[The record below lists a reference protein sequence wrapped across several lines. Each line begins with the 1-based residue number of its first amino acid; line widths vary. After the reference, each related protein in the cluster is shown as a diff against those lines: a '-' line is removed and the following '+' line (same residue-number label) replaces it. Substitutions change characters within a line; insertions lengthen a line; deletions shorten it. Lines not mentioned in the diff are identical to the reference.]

1 MKTTCV
7 NTWLG
12 IALGTACAL
21 ALAGEAA
28 RAEPVEEFYRGK
40 QIKVIVSF
48 DTGTDYDQW
57 TRLIVRHL
65 GDHLAG
71 HPTFVVQ
78 NMGAAGGIL
87 ATNNL
92 FNVAPADGTVIGMIG
107 RNLPY
112 FALVQERN
120 ARYDPVKFNWIGSPE
135 LTNRVCTA
143 YQTSAVRKAED
154 LFERELVVG
163 GSGAASAVSTTP
175 VLLSRLLGMK
185 FRLVEGYP
193 SPGQVLMAMER
204 GEVEGLCQTLPG
216 ILNGRPGWVEQG
228 KIRILFNME
237 RTPVQGLGAPSIFS
251 FIKTE
256 EQRRI
261 IALYSSSIELGRPI
275 VAPPGVPADRVAAL
289 RRAFEATMA
298 DPALV
303 AEAHSQKLE
312 VNMVTGEHLAT
323 LVGELMATPPSIIA
337 RMKELLKP

>member
-1 MKTTCV
+1 MANAQAQSV
-7 NTWLG
+7 G
-12 IALGTACAL
+12 D
-21 ALAGEAA
+21 
-28 RAEPVEEFYRGK
+28 FYRGK
-40 QIKVIVSF
+40 QIKFIVSF
-48 DTGTDYDQW
+48 DSGTDYDQW
-57 TRLIVRHL
+57 TRLIARHL
-65 GDHLAG
+65 GDHLEG

-78 NMGAAGGIL
+78 NLGSAGGVL

-92 FNVAPADGTVIGMIG
+92 YNVAPADGTVIGMIG

-112 FALVQERN
+112 FALVQEKN

-143 YQTSAVRKAED
+143 FQSSAVHKAED
-154 LFERELVVG
+154 LFTHQLLVG

-185 FRLVEGYP
+185 FKLVEGYP
-193 SPGQVLMAMER
+193 SPVQVLMAMER

-237 RTPVQGLGAPSIFS
+237 RTPVARFGAPSIFS
-251 FIKTE
+251 FTKTE

-275 VAPPGVPADRVAAL
+275 VAPPGVPAERVAAL

-298 DPALV
+298 DPALIE
-303 AEAHSQKLE
+303 EAHKQKLE
-312 VNMVTGEHLAT
+312 VNVVTGEHLAT
-323 LVGELMATPPSIIA
+323 LVSDLMTTPPAIIA
-337 RMKELLKP
+337 RMKDLLKP